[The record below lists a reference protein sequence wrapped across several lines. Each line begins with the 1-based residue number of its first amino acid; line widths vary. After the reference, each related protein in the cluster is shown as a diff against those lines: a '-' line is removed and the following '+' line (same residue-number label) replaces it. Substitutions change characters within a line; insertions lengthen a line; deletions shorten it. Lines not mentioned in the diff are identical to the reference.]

1 MRNPYPWGT
10 QKHRLLEQLR
20 RGPIL
25 NSEIVDSL
33 RIFNYRDAICEIRK
47 DLAEQKIDLV
57 AEPVNRKRNHWE
69 YRLVMP
75 GQQPMWGDITN
86 EF

>member
-10 QKHRLLEQLR
+10 QKHKLLMRLQL
-20 RGPIL
+20 GPIL

-33 RIFNYRDAICEIRK
+33 RIFNYRDAIAQLRK
-47 DLAEQKIDLV
+47 DLAEQQIDLV

-75 GQQPMWGDITN
+75 GQQAMTL
-86 EF
+86 